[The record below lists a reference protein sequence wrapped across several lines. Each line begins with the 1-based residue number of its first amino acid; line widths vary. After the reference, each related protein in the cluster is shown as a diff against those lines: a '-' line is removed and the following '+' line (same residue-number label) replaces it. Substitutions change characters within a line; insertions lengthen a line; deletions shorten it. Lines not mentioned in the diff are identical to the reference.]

1 MKGQGVANLRLP
13 LRKRKKKKIEAS
25 RQPRDDESTEEMD
38 GEERDERTYGSRGAL
53 ADTDGTQ
60 VAVCSG
66 EPSLK
71 KIARGSF
78 PCGMEGESCFRLQM
92 KGNTNQLE

>member
-1 MKGQGVANLRLP
+1 MRGCSP
-13 LRKRKKKKIEAS
+13 PRKVEEAK
-25 RQPRDDESTEEMD
+25 QPRDDESTDEMD

-53 ADTDGTQ
+53 ADIDGTQ

-71 KIARGSF
+71 KIARGNF
-78 PCGMEGESCFRLQM
+78 P
-92 KGNTNQLE
+92 

>member
-1 MKGQGVANLRLP
+1 MKAQGVANLRLP
-13 LRKRKKKKIEAS
+13 LSEKIEAA
-25 RQPRDDESTEEMD
+25 RQPQPRDDESTDEMD
-38 GEERDERTYGSRGAL
+38 GEERDERTYESRGAL

-71 KIARGSF
+71 KIARGNF
-78 PCGMEGESCFRLQM
+78 PYGTEGGSCFRLQM
-92 KGNTNQLE
+92 KSNNQLE